1 MPPLFREQ
9 HIEKRSVRRA
19 RGLDRTFVHLAV
31 LVHRADD
38 IAVGPDDLFRLFVR
52 YLERLDDEVGS
63 VGVAEHDVE
72 NGIAAHIRIL
82 IGRGEVDLYLSA
94 AHDSLNEVVV
104 VRLAVVLEGFFLY
117 IELLIGLRFL
127 FCHLDLKFL
136 LLIFTS
142 ALGDLPR
149 FLFRLTFRERLFVLV
164 DAAMVGL
171 ALQVSRTDARLVV
184 GELPAFLGAVL
195 VDFCLALVRI
205 ALGALGRDVPAAII
219 VFAVVAGRRFPGAA
233 VSGHL

>member
-19 RGLDRTFVHLAV
+19 RGLDRAFVHLAV

-52 YLERLDDEVGS
+52 YLERFDDEVGS

-72 NGIAAHIRIL
+72 NGIAAHVRIL
-82 IGRGEVDLYLSA
+82 IGRGKVDLYLSA

-104 VRLAVVLEGFFLY
+104 VRLAVVLEGLFLY

-136 LLIFTS
+136 LIYFFFHGLRDS
-142 ALGDLPR
+142 SRASSLDLPS
-149 FLFRLTFRERLFVLV
+149 E
-164 DAAMVGL
+164 
-171 ALQVSRTDARLVV
+171 S
-184 GELPAFLGAVL
+184 AFLYL
-195 VDFCLALVRI
+195 YI
-205 ALGALGRDVPAAII
+205 PAWS
-219 VFAVVAGRRFPGAA
+219 V
-233 VSGHL
+233 